1 MTYNFEPIIIK
12 NKFALLTNERLIDQI
27 IPAGAY
33 KYDLRSGDETDFC
46 TIEKNVTV
54 NHSGTILTFTPFE
67 FEDEKDYIELDED
80 SSPNFYI
87 ESFESFSATD
97 QSSIDIELT
106 PDTAVMLFTEQ
117 SKNKETTTVFFTTK
131 PIIEKYCKTPFDKIM
146 KSYSNAMAETILFAM
161 KFETENNIGFT
172 VDAEEIFE
180 PLWVT
185 MKVEGRF
192 IAKVFAKN
200 TETAIEQ
207 ANTKYQH
214 ADFGELA
221 DIDSEAII
229 VEDEK
234 ANFIWEK

>member
-1 MTYNFEPIIIK
+1 
-12 NKFALLTNERLIDQI
+12 
-27 IPAGAY
+27 
-33 KYDLRSGDETDFC
+33 
-46 TIEKNVTV
+46 
-54 NHSGTILTFTPFE
+54 
-67 FEDEKDYIELDED
+67 
-80 SSPNFYI
+80 
-87 ESFESFSATD
+87 
-97 QSSIDIELT
+97 
-106 PDTAVMLFTEQ
+106 
-117 SKNKETTTVFFTTK
+117 
-131 PIIEKYCKTPFDKIM
+131 
-146 KSYSNAMAETILFAM
+146 MAETILFAM

-234 ANFIWEK
+234 GNFVWSK

>member
-80 SSPNFYI
+80 SSPNFYV

-106 PDTAVMLFTEQ
+106 PDTAVMLFTKQ
-117 SKNKETTTVFFTTK
+117 FRNKETTTVFFTTRS
-131 PIIEKYCKTPFDKIM
+131 IIEKYCKTPFDKII
-146 KSYSNAMAETILFAM
+146 KSYSHAMAETILFAM

-234 ANFIWEK
+234 GNFVWSK

>member
-80 SSPNFYI
+80 SSPNFYV
-87 ESFESFSATD
+87 ESFKSFSATD

-146 KSYSNAMAETILFAM
+146 KSYSNSLAKTILSATQ
-161 KFETENNIGFT
+161 FESENKTGFT
-172 VDAEEIFE
+172 IDAKEIFE

-192 IAKVFAKN
+192 IATVFARN
-200 TETAIEQ
+200 AEAAIDQ
-207 ANTKYQH
+207 AVKQYQD
-214 ADFGELA
+214 ADFGELE

-234 ANFIWEK
+234 GNFVWSK